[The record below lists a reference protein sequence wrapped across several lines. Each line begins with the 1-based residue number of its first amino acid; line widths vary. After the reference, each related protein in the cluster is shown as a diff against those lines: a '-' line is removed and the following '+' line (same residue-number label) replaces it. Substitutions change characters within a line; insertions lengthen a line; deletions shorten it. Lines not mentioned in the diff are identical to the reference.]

1 LIKEKKKKKMKFQ
14 IKAEA
19 VNLIQKSDDECKK
32 LNKLKACQNEGL
44 EKVMV
49 DWFAMTQEISF
60 RTIGLRHFETQLMAG
75 YYLHQG
81 KIVEMKTGEGPSTL
95 PVSLNALSKEGV
107 HVVTVNDYLAERPKN
122 GWSIKA

>member
-1 LIKEKKKKKMKFQ
+1 
-14 IKAEA
+14 
-19 VNLIQKSDDECKK
+19 
-32 LNKLKACQNEGL
+32 
-44 EKVMV
+44 MV

-81 KIVEMKTGEGPSTL
+81 KLSEMKTGEGKTLASTL

-107 HVVTVNDYLAERPKN
+107 HVVTVNDYLAERDQKMD
-122 GWSIKA
+122 GKGL

>member
-1 LIKEKKKKKMKFQ
+1 
-14 IKAEA
+14 
-19 VNLIQKSDDECKK
+19 

-75 YYLHQG
+75 YLHQG
-81 KIVEMKTGEGPSTL
+81 KIVENENRRRKTLASTL

-107 HVVTVNDYLAERPKN
+107 HVVTVNDYLAERDQN
-122 GWSIKA
+122 GWERSIKA

>member
-1 LIKEKKKKKMKFQ
+1 
-14 IKAEA
+14 
-19 VNLIQKSDDECKK
+19 
-32 LNKLKACQNEGL
+32 
-44 EKVMV
+44 MV

-81 KIVEMKTGEGPSTL
+81 KIVEMKTGEGTSTL

>member
-1 LIKEKKKKKMKFQ
+1 
-14 IKAEA
+14 
-19 VNLIQKSDDECKK
+19 

-81 KIVEMKTGEGPSTL
+81 KIVEMKTEGKTLASTL
-95 PVSLNALSKEGV
+95 PVSLNALSGRSSCS
-107 HVVTVNDYLAERPKN
+107 Y
-122 GWSIKA
+122 G